1 MLYLIAQ
8 YFYDSY
14 MGGLCVMDWYDI
26 LIGVAL
32 LIAAIVIIGIIL
44 LQEGRRQ
51 GIAGA
56 ISGGAD
62 TFLSKSK
69 AHSLS
74 EKLRRLTKYIAL
86 IFILLV
92 IAANV
97 VCILLK

>member
-1 MLYLIAQ
+1 MA
-8 YFYDSY
+8 
-14 MGGLCVMDWYDI
+14 WYDI
-26 LIGVAL
+26 LIGAAL

-74 EKLRRLTKYIAL
+74 EKLRRLTKYVAL

-97 VCILLK
+97 VCILL

>member
-1 MLYLIAQ
+1 MEWYEILLGIGLILAA
-8 YFYDSY
+8 
-14 MGGLCVMDWYDI
+14 
-26 LIGVAL
+26 LII
-32 LIAAIVIIGIIL
+32 IAVIL

-74 EKLRRLTKYIAL
+74 DKLRRATKYVAF
-86 IFILLV
+86 IFVLLV
-92 IAANV
+92 IAAN
-97 VCILLK
+97 LLYVLLG

>member
-1 MLYLIAQ
+1 MA
-8 YFYDSY
+8 
-14 MGGLCVMDWYDI
+14 WYEI
-26 LIGVAL
+26 VIGAL
-32 LIAAIVIIGIIL
+32 LLISALVIIAVIL

-74 EKLRRLTKYIAL
+74 AKLRRITKYIAI
-86 IFILLV
+86 IFILAV
-92 IAANV
+92 IATNAIS
-97 VCILLK
+97 ILTM

>member
-1 MLYLIAQ
+1 ME
-8 YFYDSY
+8 
-14 MGGLCVMDWYDI
+14 WYDI
-26 LIGVAL
+26 IIGVAL
-32 LIAAIVIIGIIL
+32 LLSAIVIIGVIL

-69 AHSLS
+69 AHSVS

-86 IFILLV
+86 VFILLV
-92 IAANV
+92 VAANA
-97 VCILLK
+97 VCILL